1 MNNRRDISN
10 KDLDDPNRTIR
21 SGTMAASFRI
31 RIAVA
36 VAALAV
42 GLQCLRSTPIW
53 LTLLFAPIWIGAFG
67 IGCLGLSLAARWY
80 YDEALRKLRIRMDED
95 EASMMGRT
103 NDMRIIWRDQLATPE
118 LDSLYM
124 LDTDKGTAKGRLHQV
139 LHLIQQDF
147 VLPWYSRISKSSA
160 FPKTLNQTILR
171 TTANLETRFNG
182 IDIPHLMVNKIL
194 PHVTKHM
201 KDYRQVEPFFFPAIN
216 RNDRSDVLGKGS
228 TVDPAPILQSH
239 RKAPLH
245 ESLPA
250 PSLPNPI
257 PSIEAHLRRKV
268 EKLLDVVLPDVE
280 TRSETV
286 RIVVRE
292 VVTCAVLVPVVEMLA
307 DPDFWNRMLDQQ
319 ADRHLQER

>member
-10 KDLDDPNRTIR
+10 KDLIDPNPTIR
-21 SGTMAASFRI
+21 SGTMAATFGF
-31 RIAVA
+31 RIAVGIA
-36 VAALAV
+36 VVAV
-42 GLQCLRSTPIW
+42 GFQCLRSTPVW
-53 LTLLFAPIWIGAFG
+53 LTLLLAPIWIGALG
-67 IGCLGLSLAARWY
+67 IGGLGLSLAARWY
-80 YDEALRKLRIRMDED
+80 YDEALRKLRTRASEHQ
-95 EASMMGRT
+95 ASMMKTQSGIRIDW
-103 NDMRIIWRDQLATPE
+103 NDHLGTQE
-118 LDSLYM
+118 LDSTYTV
-124 LDTDKGTAKGRLHQV
+124 DPDKGTAQGRLHQV
-139 LHLIQQDF
+139 LLLIQQDF
-147 VLPWYSRISKSSA
+147 VLPWYSRISKSPA
-160 FPKTLNQTILR
+160 FPKALNQTILQ
-171 TTANLETRFNG
+171 TTLNLETRFNG

-280 TRSETV
+280 TKSETV

-292 VVTCAVLVPVVEMLA
+292 VVTCAVLLPVVEMLA